1 MLPSQIIRKDAAFIG
16 RLAVINRMVDPKQ
29 LEEALLVQARLKRLG
44 LRRRLKDVLIDKGWV
59 EAGEMAEL
67 EEIQARSQALPAD
80 AGEGVY
86 LAPRDVEK
94 FARIAMDHDLI
105 PFIDLQEARETCAKM
120 REMGLRPRMGAV
132 LREKGYLHDGVVR
145 AILERELKRKIL
157 RPATIGLALVVLG
170 AIGGIVA
177 IGARVASHEDGEDQ
191 ARSPRPRAPGTHA
204 AVVTGA
210 SPGSAPLPSV
220 SAPGQ
225 GEQGGA
231 PASGPPFGVT
241 GHTGRPEGAVASS
254 PVEPPPI
261 WPAEPSEG
269 PPPDDASYA
278 EPPVIDTVEPSP
290 EELMRAR
297 PK

>member
-16 RLAVINRMVDPKQ
+16 RLAVLNRMVDPKQ
-29 LEEALLVQARLKRLG
+29 LEEALIVQARLKRLG

-59 EAGEMAEL
+59 KAGEMAEL

-105 PFIDLQEARETCAKM
+105 PFIDLQEARETCSKM

-145 AILERELKRKIL
+145 AILERKLKSRIL
-157 RPATIGLALVVLG
+157 RPTTIGLALVVLG

-177 IGARVASHEDGEDQ
+177 IGARVASREDGEDP
-191 ARSPRPRAPGTHA
+191 ARKSRPKGPETHA
-204 AVVTGA
+204 AVVTGV

-225 GEQGGA
+225 GEKEGA
-231 PASGPPFGVT
+231 PASGET
-241 GHTGRPEGAVASS
+241 GHAGGPEGAAASS

-261 WPAEPSEG
+261 WPADPSEG
-269 PPPDDASYA
+269 PPPDDESYA
-278 EPPVIDTVEPSP
+278 EPPAIDTVEPSP
-290 EELMRAR
+290 EDLMRAR